1 MPGEDLAV
9 ADVRRLASSADGRQG
24 RAAPLDGS
32 RLRRI
37 AVFVEAAVLALVL
50 ASVSRP
56 AHTAQPPPHPRDR
69 AEATEIV
76 RGLRR
81 IVTPNGIEESH
92 TVRIGGIDQ
101 FVTIRGQDRRNPV
114 LLVLHGGP
122 GYVETPLSWWYA
134 HPWED
139 YFTVVEWD
147 QRGAGKTY
155 MVNDPKAVAATMTP
169 QRMNADVDEMVA
181 FLRKDLGK
189 RKIFVLGHSWGSY
202 LGLELAER
210 HPEWLYAYIG
220 IAQITVG
227 PESER
232 RAYAYALAQAE
243 KTHNAKALSE
253 LKAIAPYPRAGA
265 PIEAIATTHRWSDYY
280 GGVMAY
286 RHDQEDESHAVRL
299 SPDYTD
305 AEAPRIYDGNGFS
318 EKYLLGFVLSQDF
331 SRDTDFKCPILIFGG
346 RHDRTVNSEVAA
358 AWLKTVKAPAKRF
371 VWFEN
376 SAHEPMTEEPGRF
389 LNALVRYARP
399 IAAKA
404 GDVAPE

>member
-1 MPGEDLAV
+1 MRA
-9 ADVRRLASSADGRQG
+9 RRLAVILLGAALLGATPLHAAD
-24 RAAPLDGS
+24 
-32 RLRRI
+32 
-37 AVFVEAAVLALVL
+37 
-50 ASVSRP
+50 
-56 AHTAQPPPHPRDR
+56 PPHPRDR

-81 IVTPNGIEESH
+81 IATPNGIEAAK

-155 MVNDPKAVAATMTP
+155 MLNDPKAVAPTMTP
-169 QRMNADVDEMVA
+169 ARMDADVDEMVQY
-181 FLRKDLGK
+181 LRKDLGK

-202 LGLELAER
+202 LGLQLARR
-210 HPEWLYAYIG
+210 HPEWLHAYIG
-220 IAQITVG
+220 VGQITDG
-227 PESER
+227 PQSER
-232 RAYAYALAQAE
+232 RAYAYSLAQAE
-243 KTHNAKALSE
+243 RTHNDQALAE
-253 LKAIAPYPRAGA
+253 LKAIAPYPRPGA
-265 PIEAIATTHRWSDYY
+265 PIEAIGTSHKWSDYF

-286 RHDQEDESHAVRL
+286 RHDQSDESHAGRL

-305 AEAPRIYDGNGFS
+305 AEQPHIYDGNDFS
-318 EKYLLGFVLSQDF
+318 ERRLLGFLLEQDVSKVTTF
-331 SRDTDFKCPILIFGG
+331 RCPILIFGG
-346 RHDRTVNSEVAA
+346 RHDRTVNSDVAA
-358 AWLKTVKAPAKRF
+358 AWLKRVQAPAKRF

-376 SAHEPMTEEPGRF
+376 AAHEPMTEEPGRF

-399 IAAKA
+399 LALAA
-404 GDVAPE
+404 GDGAPD